1 MKKQTRIGIIRDA
14 IKAEGGKPPQRSGI
28 DYYADGPNSSCTS
41 PSRCVAGE
49 VVYKVPKDVDNL
61 TVKQRLRVVE
71 ALKAHP
77 AVKDAYLSR
86 KYRSVYMSP
95 RNRKGGHIKVI
106 FQN

>member
-1 MKKQTRIGIIRDA
+1 MTKQTRIGIIRDA

-49 VVYKVPKDVDNL
+49 VVYKVPKDVDGL
-61 TVKQRLRVVE
+61 SIKARQRVAD
-71 ALKAHP
+71 ALKKHP
-77 AVKDAYLSR
+77 DVKDVYLSR

-95 RNRKGGHIKVI
+95 RNRKGGHLKVI